1 MEFLYP
7 TYYVHSLP
15 QVDLEQLAREGV
27 RCILLDRDNTCVPRD
42 TKMAPTEVMVW
53 LKQAREQG
61 MHLCMVS
68 NNIHSDQVRTSAE
81 ALGIDCVGWAM
92 KPTPFAVRRAL
103 VLEGVPAEQAV
114 MIGDQMLTDV
124 TAGNLAGLKTI
135 LVRPQSQ
142 VDLWYTQL
150 FRVVE
155 HHLLARRCF
164 KGEERH

>member
-1 MEFLYP
+1 
-7 TYYVHSLP
+7 
-15 QVDLEQLAREGV
+15 
-27 RCILLDRDNTCVPRD
+27 
-42 TKMAPTEVMVW
+42 
-53 LKQAREQG
+53 
-61 MHLCMVS
+61 
-68 NNIHSDQVRTSAE
+68 
-81 ALGIDCVGWAM
+81 M

-155 HHLLARRCF
+155 HHLLGRRCF